1 MCSFY
6 NLLIFFSNNH
16 ISNDYYHTAHIF
28 NFILYCL
35 HKSQHHLCVVFI
47 IYSFLFSKNHISNDY
62 FHTAHIF
69 NFISAIYYWIYLKL
83 WWIALNDLVDDTCS
97 YRRAA
102 NSYPPAYPGC
112 HGLRLM
118 SIGLR
123 LGGPQSHYVLYSSLQ
138 CLV

>member
-1 MCSFY
+1 MEVYENICY
-6 NLLIFFSNNH
+6 R
-16 ISNDYYHTAHIF
+16 
-28 NFILYCL
+28 
-35 HKSQHHLCVVFI
+35 
-47 IYSFLFSKNHISNDY
+47 FL
-62 FHTAHIF
+62 
-69 NFISAIYYWIYLKL
+69 
-83 WWIALNDLVDDTCS
+83 V
-97 YRRAA
+97 RAV